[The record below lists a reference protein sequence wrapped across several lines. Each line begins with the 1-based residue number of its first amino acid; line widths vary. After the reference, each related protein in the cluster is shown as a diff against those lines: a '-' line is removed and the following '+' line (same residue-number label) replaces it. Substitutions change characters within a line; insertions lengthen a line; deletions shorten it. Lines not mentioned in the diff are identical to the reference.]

1 MGSPFTTAPAEIR
14 RLIYSHLFNHPIET
28 AIKIRNADENQLP
41 RTPMRIRSRYH
52 VIGKA
57 SMLQRRG
64 SYETTYYYHDSQKQ
78 SLTSSLHQQY
88 CYVPET
94 SKAKD
99 QDNMFCALSSFQDK
113 NSGSTS
119 EYIIYA
125 ALMRVSRL
133 VYTETSSL
141 VYGQHTFDFGAD
153 MEAVEPF
160 LSDLTAPSRRMIHA
174 ISLYKRGPFPYYGLH
189 SDIDLWR
196 SVCRYL
202 SKLSPPSASS
212 SLSSGNRD
220 DENNSSIT
228 DGSNETQEQNRLQI
242 PHGCHHGIR
251 KLRLVVECGKPTYYS
266 HLSTADTISDEPR
279 EMSAADFQLLI
290 DIKHESL
297 DWVTELA
304 QVGGIEELELLS
316 RIIHCPPPSSTSMIL
331 FAALSTSIHKG
342 FAECLRKQWRVV
354 Y

>member
-1 MGSPFTTAPAEIR
+1 MGSPLIAAPAEIR
-14 RLIYSHLFNHPIET
+14 WLIYSHLFNHPIKT
-28 AIKIRNADENQLP
+28 DIKIRNADENQLP

-57 SMLQRRG
+57 SMLQRGG
-64 SYETTYYYHDSQKQ
+64 SYETTYYYHHSEKQ
-78 SLTSSLHQQY
+78 FLTSSFHHQQY
-88 CYVPET
+88 ADFPET
-94 SKAKD
+94 TKAKR
-99 QDNMFCALSSFQDK
+99 QDKILCTPSSFQDN

-119 EYIIYA
+119 IYRLCA

-133 VYTETSSL
+133 VYIETSSL
-141 VYGQHTFDFGAD
+141 VYGQHAFDFGAD
-153 MEAVEPF
+153 MEAVESF
-160 LSDLTAPSRRMIHA
+160 LADLTAQSRGMIRA

-220 DENNSSIT
+220 DESNSSIT
-228 DGSNETQEQNRLQI
+228 DGSEETQGQNRLQI

-251 KLRLVVECGKPTYYS
+251 KLRLVVECGKPTYHS

-316 RIIHCPPPSSTSMIL
+316 HIIHCPLPQ
-331 FAALSTSIHKG
+331 AL
-342 FAECLRKQWRVV
+342 R
-354 Y
+354 